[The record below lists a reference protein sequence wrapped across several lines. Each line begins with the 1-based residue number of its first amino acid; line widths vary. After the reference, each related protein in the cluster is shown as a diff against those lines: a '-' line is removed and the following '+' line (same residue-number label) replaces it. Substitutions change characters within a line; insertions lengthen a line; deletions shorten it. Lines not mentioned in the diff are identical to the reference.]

1 MKWEPQ
7 LSLEINGNE
16 LSIASRSK
24 ALGVVAGILIL
35 FFALVIAA
43 VSLTLGGE
51 NWELLKIE
59 MLWISLGLFILL
71 LIRYGGSE
79 MKIKKDHETISIKSN
94 FIERKNNNRSF
105 SNKKLKLIVIKKKK
119 KYFLYLFDGSELV
132 TMSPLEGKLGIAFS
146 GALAYCTVE
155 AAKDLT
161 DNRYLSYTQEQAEK
175 ISKFLNLPIEY
186 KN

>member
-16 LSIASRSK
+16 LEITSRSK

-35 FFALVIAA
+35 FFALVMAA
-43 VSLTLGGE
+43 VFLTLGGE
-51 NWELLKIE
+51 IWEILKIE

-79 MKIKKDHETISIKSN
+79 MKIKKGHGTISIKSN
-94 FIERKNNNRSF
+94 FIERKNNNKSF
-105 SNKKLKLIVIKKKK
+105 SNKKLRLIVIKKNK
-119 KYFLYLFDGSELV
+119 KYFLHLFDGFELV
-132 TMSPLEGKLGIAFS
+132 TMSPLEGKLRITA
-146 GALAYCTVE
+146 GALAYCIVE
-155 AAKDLT
+155 ASKELT
-161 DNRYLSYTQEQAEK
+161 DNTYLSYTQEQAEQ